1 MLCEYNSTLKKKMLV
16 VSEIDSSQQTKILNK
31 QFTASGFTSSRTRV
45 SRDSLMDAA
54 LSMPPD
60 KHFATQAGVEI
71 KISGGPAN
79 AARCKH
85 NSETIT
91 TKHILNKL

>member
-1 MLCEYNSTLKKKMLV
+1 
-16 VSEIDSSQQTKILNK
+16 
-31 QFTASGFTSSRTRV
+31 
-45 SRDSLMDAA
+45 MDAA

-79 AARCKH
+79 AARYKP

-91 TKHILNKL
+91 AKHILKQIVDIKSVADEEINFLPKRKERYFRRHNQPSH